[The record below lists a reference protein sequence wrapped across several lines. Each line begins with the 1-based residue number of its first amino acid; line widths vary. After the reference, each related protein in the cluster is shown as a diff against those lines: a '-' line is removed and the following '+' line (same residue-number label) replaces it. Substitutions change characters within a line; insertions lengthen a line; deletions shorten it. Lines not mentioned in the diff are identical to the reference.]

1 MHGRPDELSRP
12 ALSERGLTFL
22 LAAIAAI
29 GPISLGIYMPVLPLA
44 RADFHVSVA
53 AASGTVTAALVAYAV
68 GLYAYGPLS
77 DRYGRRPIILTGLL
91 VYLTGVMIAWFATSV
106 GLLTTGRVVSALGTS
121 AGVTV
126 ARATL
131 GDLYARE
138 HMALRLA
145 TITMVMALANALSPA
160 LGGVLGD
167 LLGWRVVFAIQAVL
181 AIVIG
186 ASAWRWLPETRAPQ
200 AGTDSQ
206 SLVGASMQLTRDRAF
221 LGYALQT
228 GVLYA
233 IFFVFVSLVPYL
245 FRHMGRTS
253 TEYGAWYILISLS
266 YFFGNW
272 YTTRNSFRLG
282 LERLIT
288 YGIALQTIGALFGV
302 LFALAGL
309 WHPSFLF
316 LPWCIIGFA
325 QGLTL
330 PNLTA
335 AGVARAERHAGA
347 ASGLLGFAQQI
358 IGAGAVQLMANAG
371 TNTPIPL
378 TSFISITAVAAAAIW
393 WLTPQRVRM
402 PAGQTVRPGG

>member
-1 MHGRPDELSRP
+1 MHGRPDALKGR
-12 ALSERGLTFL
+12 ALSERGLTVL

-53 AASGTVTAALVAYAV
+53 EASATVTAALVAYAI

-77 DRYGRRPIILTGLL
+77 DRYGRRPVILTGLL
-91 VYLTGVMIAWFATSV
+91 VYFVGVMAALFAASI
-106 GLLTTGRVVSALGTS
+106 GMLTTGRVVSALGTS

-126 ARATL
+126 ARAVL

-145 TITMVMALANALSPA
+145 TITMVMSLANALSPA
-160 LGGVLGD
+160 IGGVLGD
-167 LLGWRVVFAIQAVL
+167 LLGWRVVFAIQAAL
-181 AIVIG
+181 AIFIG
-186 ASAWRWLPETRAPQ
+186 ISAWRWLPETRSPDI
-200 AGTDSQ
+200 GRDSH
-206 SLVGASMQLTRDRAF
+206 SLLGASIQLARDRAF

-233 IFFVFVSLVPYL
+233 VFFVFISLVPYL
-245 FRHMGRTS
+245 FRHMGRS
-253 TEYGAWYILISLS
+253 SSEYGAWYVVISLS
-266 YFFGNW
+266 YFCGNW

-282 LERLIT
+282 LDRLIT
-288 YGIALQTIGALFGV
+288 YGIALQTTGALIG
-302 LFALAGL
+302 GW
-309 WHPSFLF
+309 WHPAFLF
-316 LPWCIIGFA
+316 LPWCVIGFA

-358 IGAGAVQLMANAG
+358 IGAGAVQLMANAD
-371 TNTPIPL
+371 TTTPVPV
-378 TSFISITAVAAAAIW
+378 TSFIAITAVCAAAVW
-393 WLTPQRVRM
+393 WLTPARIRM
-402 PAGQTVRPGG
+402 PMGHSVRTGG